1 MLNGGMK
8 DLTEGMNG
16 ERTDRENRDGSEWR
30 VCLVEEITQAKTILN
45 MGLSLNKGEERT
57 RD

>member
-1 MLNGGMK
+1 MK

-45 MGLSLNKGEERT
+45 MGLSLNKVEERT